1 MMRGKT
7 AGILLVAIVLS
18 TPAPLHAS
26 HGEPMYYY
34 YYHSDSTYSVDVGMD
49 TPGCSNYGVVYTLSG
64 QRTQYV
70 TSEHIGYCA
79 NDGYGPVLEP
89 VGGS

>member
-1 MMRGKT
+1 MIKKSAAAMLVT
-7 AGILLVAIVLS
+7 AALS
-18 TPAPLHAS
+18 MPAPAYAN

-49 TPGCSNYGVVYTLSG
+49 TPGCSNHGVVYTLSG
-64 QRTQYV
+64 LRTPYV
-70 TSEHIGYCA
+70 TSEHVGYCA

-89 VGGS
+89 VGAS